1 MARKG
6 RLNLPNQVETR
17 LDPELMRPHGKP
29 DGATI
34 RQSGQSRTRSNKTGL
49 LSYLSY
55 DRKPPTAQDGNA
67 KIPEE
72 MRKIILPD
80 PPQRQDCFARLHGA
94 SCRRG
99 AVADRLALMRKK
111 G

>member
-72 MRKIILPD
+72 MRKIILPE
-80 PPQRQDCFARLHGA
+80 PGPKAGLFREASRP
-94 SCRRG
+94 SCRPGCGRIVWPSCG
-99 AVADRLALMRKK
+99 KRA
-111 G
+111 